1 MQRPPT
7 IDMFSTALYSTWILV
22 EEYGLLI
29 DAGDGV
35 SAMLAQRTGKVHH
48 VFVTHADRDHVT
60 GLLQLVQLRP
70 RPNDPPSIHYP
81 KDCGSFPA
89 LAEFSRKFDPQI
101 QTPPDWIGVEDGDR
115 ISLGKNRF
123 IIAIRNEHILVADGV
138 AKSLSYLL
146 VEERRRLK
154 PEFRQL
160 PQTEI
165 ARLSAEQGQ
174 EAITETFD
182 HQLVGFSGDT
192 PGGDYEHWRE
202 VDVLIHEAT
211 FLSATDDDYEKPV
224 HSALG
229 DVLKMAADVKPKR
242 LILAHFSTRYDQ
254 DEVMS
259 AVAKGIEAAAIKFP
273 VHVVGPGE
281 LVFDVL
287 RQSPINS
294 S

>member
-35 SAMLAQRTGKVHH
+35 SAMLGQGNGKIHH
-48 VFVTHADRDHVT
+48 VFITHADRDHMT

-70 RPNDPPSIHYP
+70 RPDDPPPIHYP

-89 LAEFSRKFDPQI
+89 LADFSRKFDPQI
-101 QTPPDWIGVEDGDR
+101 QTPPDWIGIENGDR

-123 IIAIRNEHILVADGV
+123 VVAIRNEHIAAPEGI

-154 PEFRQL
+154 PELRQL
-160 PQTEI
+160 QESEI
-165 ARLSAEQGQ
+165 AHLSEEQGQ
-174 EAITETFD
+174 EAITEKFD
-182 HQLVGFSGDT
+182 HKLIGFSGDT
-192 PGGDYEHWRE
+192 PGGDYEHWRG

-211 FLSATDDDYEKPV
+211 FLAAADDDYEKPV
-224 HSALG
+224 HSVLG
-229 DVLKMAADVKPKR
+229 DVLRMAADVKPQR
-242 LILAHFSTRYDQ
+242 LVLAHFSTRYEPE
-254 DEVMS
+254 EVVS
-259 AVAKGIEAAAIKFP
+259 AVAKGIDEAGIDFP
-273 VHVVGPGE
+273 VHVVAPGE

-287 RQSPINS
+287 RQSPIN
-294 S
+294 